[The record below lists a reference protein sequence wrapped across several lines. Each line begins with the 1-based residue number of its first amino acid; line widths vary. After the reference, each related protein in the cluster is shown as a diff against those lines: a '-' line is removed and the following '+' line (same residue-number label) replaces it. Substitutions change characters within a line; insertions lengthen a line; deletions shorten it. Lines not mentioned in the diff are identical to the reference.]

1 MNGMRS
7 QAASSSGH
15 PRLEP
20 DDQPSLQ
27 ESQAASSSGHPRP
40 EPDDQPS
47 LQQIRQMHDSR
58 LDQRNRWTR
67 RILLGIVAAL
77 AVATLLAGIRW

>member
-7 QAASSSGH
+7 HGPSSSGQ

-20 DDQPSLQ
+20 HDQ
-27 ESQAASSSGHPRP
+27 SSR
-40 EPDDQPS
+40 
-47 LQQIRQMHDSR
+47 QII
-58 LDQRNRWTR
+58 QRNRWTR

-77 AVATLLAGIRW
+77 ALATLLAGIRW